1 MMRYTI
7 SFAVA
12 TTAAAVAAT
21 TIAAHADVPQVV
33 VDLPPVHGL
42 VAQVMGDL
50 GAPVLLLD
58 QGANAHSF
66 QLRPSQAGALSDAGL
81 VVWIGP
87 GMTPWL
93 GRALEGTGATGRQ
106 LVLMQAEGTYLQG
119 FQPHSAQAEAGHDH
133 DHGEAEA
140 TAHDEDAHEADTHDA
155 ETHNAKA
162 EAEDGH
168 GHEGADPHVWLDPE
182 NGRVWLALIAA
193 ELSALDPEN
202 AATYAANAAAA
213 QQELTALDAELTAR
227 LAPIKAT
234 PFVVGHDAYG
244 YFVGHY
250 GLNVA
255 GAVAL
260 GDATAPGAASLSALR
275 DDLIKGGVVCLFPEA
290 AHDPKQAALLVEGT
304 SVRLGGVLDPEGAL
318 VEPGPGA
325 YAATLKGL
333 ADVLTDCLAQG

>member
-7 SFAVA
+7 SFAMATFVA
-12 TTAAAVAAT
+12 TVAALT
-21 TIAAHADVPQVV
+21 TTAHADVPQVV

-66 QLRPSQAGALSDAGL
+66 QLRPSQAGALADAGL

-93 GRALEGTGATGRQ
+93 DRALEGTGAQGRQ
-106 LVLMQAEGTYLQG
+106 LVLTQAEGTYLQD
-119 FQPHSAQAEAGHDH
+119 FQPHDAEAGHDH
-133 DHGEAEA
+133 DHDDHAAEP
-140 TAHDEDAHEADTHDA
+140 ETHD
-155 ETHNAKA
+155 
-162 EAEDGH
+162 DH
-168 GHEGADPHVWLDPE
+168 GHAGVDPHVWLDPE
-182 NGRVWLALIAA
+182 NGQLWLALIAA
-193 ELSALDPEN
+193 ELSTLDPEN

-213 QQELTALDAELTAR
+213 QQELAAVDAAIAAQ
-227 LAPIKAT
+227 LAPVKAA
-234 PFVVGHDAYG
+234 PFVVGHDAYS
-244 YFVGHY
+244 YFAGHY
-250 GLNVA
+250 GLNIA

-275 DDLIKGGVVCLFPEA
+275 DDLVKGGAVCLFPEA

-325 YAATLKGL
+325 YAATLQGL
-333 ADVLTDCLAQG
+333 ADVLTDCLTQS